1 MLFQTTAAHEE
12 LRAKIRSFAEEEIK
26 PLAFLMDQNNEFPE
40 EAVKKLGKL
49 GWMGIPYPKEYGG
62 AGLDALSYAIA
73 VEELARVDGG
83 TGVILSAHVSLG
95 SWPIFAYGTEEQK
108 KKYLV
113 PLAKGEKIGAFGL
126 TETNAGSDAGGTE
139 TTALDKGDYYLL
151 NGGKIFITNAPK
163 ADTYVVFAVTTPDI
177 GTRGISAFIVEKGW
191 KGFEFGDHYDKMG
204 IRSSSTAELIFN
216 TRTDEKAYSDSD
228 GNFMISAKNNDALRF
243 VKQKYDRITYSVK
256 PEDFK
261 NSIKITLIKSVVEI
275 EEVEIKS
282 KLTGNLREDARRVE
296 SVKKVKLNKEIA
308 KYIAE
313 KSDPEIIKPRGGEFV
328 QPVGQGFSVGKVS
341 NQADKI
347 DLAEDFLEILG
358 EDYFTDLG
366 LKKSEISGF
375 IFHVM
380 SSLDL
385 KNAYKYGYL
394 KESDIAQFRKQAEI
408 KINDFRKLK

>member
-1 MLFQTTAAHEE
+1 MKKTLLLFLFILAN
-12 LRAKIRSFAEEEIK
+12 SFYA
-26 PLAFLMDQNNEFPE
+26 Q
-40 EAVKKLGKL
+40 
-49 GWMGIPYPKEYGG
+49 EY
-62 AGLDALSYAIA
+62 
-73 VEELARVDGG
+73 
-83 TGVILSAHVSLG
+83 
-95 SWPIFAYGTEEQK
+95 IF
-108 KKYLV
+108 
-113 PLAKGEKIGAFGL
+113 
-126 TETNAGSDAGGTE
+126 
-139 TTALDKGDYYLL
+139 
-151 NGGKIFITNAPK
+151 GKITSEQNI
-163 ADTYVVFAVTTPDI
+163 
-177 GTRGISAFIVEKGW
+177 
-191 KGFEFGDHYDKMG
+191 
-204 IRSSSTAELIFN
+204 ELSGVLILN

-296 SVKKVKLNKEIA
+296 SVKKVKLNKEIS

-313 KSDPEIIKPRGGEFV
+313 KSDPEILKPRGGEFV

-341 NQADKI
+341 NQADQI

-394 KESDIAQFRKQAEI
+394 KGSDIAQFRKQAEI

>member
-1 MLFQTTAAHEE
+1 MKKTLILFLFIISHSVHAQ
-12 LRAKIRSFAEEEIK
+12 
-26 PLAFLMDQNNEFPE
+26 
-40 EAVKKLGKL
+40 
-49 GWMGIPYPKEYGG
+49 EY
-62 AGLDALSYAIA
+62 
-73 VEELARVDGG
+73 
-83 TGVILSAHVSLG
+83 
-95 SWPIFAYGTEEQK
+95 IF
-108 KKYLV
+108 
-113 PLAKGEKIGAFGL
+113 
-126 TETNAGSDAGGTE
+126 
-139 TTALDKGDYYLL
+139 
-151 NGGKIFITNAPK
+151 GKITSEQNI
-163 ADTYVVFAVTTPDI
+163 
-177 GTRGISAFIVEKGW
+177 
-191 KGFEFGDHYDKMG
+191 
-204 IRSSSTAELIFN
+204 ELSGVLILN

-243 VKQKYDRITYSVK
+243 VKQKFDRITYSVK

-275 EEVEIKS
+275 EEVEIKT

-296 SVKKVKLNKEIA
+296 SVRKVKLNKEIS

-341 NQADKI
+341 NQADQI

-394 KESDIAQFRKQAEI
+394 KGSDIAQFRKQAEI

>member
-1 MLFQTTAAHEE
+1 MKKTLLLFLFLLAH
-12 LRAKIRSFAEEEIK
+12 SFYA
-26 PLAFLMDQNNEFPE
+26 Q
-40 EAVKKLGKL
+40 
-49 GWMGIPYPKEYGG
+49 EY
-62 AGLDALSYAIA
+62 
-73 VEELARVDGG
+73 
-83 TGVILSAHVSLG
+83 
-95 SWPIFAYGTEEQK
+95 IF
-108 KKYLV
+108 
-113 PLAKGEKIGAFGL
+113 
-126 TETNAGSDAGGTE
+126 
-139 TTALDKGDYYLL
+139 
-151 NGGKIFITNAPK
+151 GKITSEQNI
-163 ADTYVVFAVTTPDI
+163 
-177 GTRGISAFIVEKGW
+177 
-191 KGFEFGDHYDKMG
+191 
-204 IRSSSTAELIFN
+204 ELSGVLILN

-243 VKQKYDRITYSVK
+243 VKQKFDRITYSVK

-275 EEVEIKS
+275 EEVEIKT

-296 SVKKVKLNKEIA
+296 SVKKVKLNKEIS

-341 NQADKI
+341 NQADQI

-394 KESDIAQFRKQAEI
+394 KGSDIAQFRKQAEI

>member
-1 MLFQTTAAHEE
+1 MKKTLLLFLFILAN
-12 LRAKIRSFAEEEIK
+12 SFYA
-26 PLAFLMDQNNEFPE
+26 Q
-40 EAVKKLGKL
+40 
-49 GWMGIPYPKEYGG
+49 EY
-62 AGLDALSYAIA
+62 
-73 VEELARVDGG
+73 
-83 TGVILSAHVSLG
+83 
-95 SWPIFAYGTEEQK
+95 IF
-108 KKYLV
+108 
-113 PLAKGEKIGAFGL
+113 
-126 TETNAGSDAGGTE
+126 
-139 TTALDKGDYYLL
+139 
-151 NGGKIFITNAPK
+151 GKITSEQNI
-163 ADTYVVFAVTTPDI
+163 
-177 GTRGISAFIVEKGW
+177 
-191 KGFEFGDHYDKMG
+191 
-204 IRSSSTAELIFN
+204 ELSGVLILN

-243 VKQKYDRITYSVK
+243 VKQKFDRVTYSLK

-261 NSIKITLIKSVVEI
+261 NSIKITLIKSVVVI
-275 EEVEIKS
+275 EEVEIKT

-296 SVKKVKLNKEIA
+296 SVRKVKLNKEIA

-313 KSDPEIIKPRGGEFV
+313 KSDPEILKPRGGEFV

-341 NQADKI
+341 SKADRI

-380 SSLDL
+380 NGLDL

-394 KESDIAQFRKQAEI
+394 KGSDIAQFRKQAET

>member
-1 MLFQTTAAHEE
+1 
-12 LRAKIRSFAEEEIK
+12 
-26 PLAFLMDQNNEFPE
+26 
-40 EAVKKLGKL
+40 
-49 GWMGIPYPKEYGG
+49 
-62 AGLDALSYAIA
+62 
-73 VEELARVDGG
+73 
-83 TGVILSAHVSLG
+83 
-95 SWPIFAYGTEEQK
+95 
-108 KKYLV
+108 
-113 PLAKGEKIGAFGL
+113 
-126 TETNAGSDAGGTE
+126 
-139 TTALDKGDYYLL
+139 
-151 NGGKIFITNAPK
+151 
-163 ADTYVVFAVTTPDI
+163 
-177 GTRGISAFIVEKGW
+177 
-191 KGFEFGDHYDKMG
+191 
-204 IRSSSTAELIFN
+204 
-216 TRTDEKAYSDSD
+216 
-228 GNFMISAKNNDALRF
+228 MISAKNNDALRF
-243 VKQKYDRITYSVK
+243 VKQKFDRITYFVK

-261 NSIKITLIKSVVEI
+261 NSIKVTLIKSVVEI
-275 EEVEIKS
+275 EEVEIKT

-296 SVKKVKLNKEIA
+296 SVRKVKLNKEIA

-341 NQADKI
+341 NQADQI

-394 KESDIAQFRKQAEI
+394 KGSDIAQFRKQAET

>member
-1 MLFQTTAAHEE
+1 MKKTLLLFLFIIFH
-12 LRAKIRSFAEEEIK
+12 SFHA
-26 PLAFLMDQNNEFPE
+26 Q
-40 EAVKKLGKL
+40 
-49 GWMGIPYPKEYGG
+49 EY
-62 AGLDALSYAIA
+62 
-73 VEELARVDGG
+73 
-83 TGVILSAHVSLG
+83 
-95 SWPIFAYGTEEQK
+95 IF
-108 KKYLV
+108 
-113 PLAKGEKIGAFGL
+113 
-126 TETNAGSDAGGTE
+126 
-139 TTALDKGDYYLL
+139 
-151 NGGKIFITNAPK
+151 GKITSEQNL
-163 ADTYVVFAVTTPDI
+163 
-177 GTRGISAFIVEKGW
+177 
-191 KGFEFGDHYDKMG
+191 
-204 IRSSSTAELIFN
+204 ELSGVLILN

-243 VKQKYDRITYSVK
+243 VKQKFDRITYSVK

-261 NSIKITLIKSVVEI
+261 NSLKITLIKSVVEI
-275 EEVEIKS
+275 EEVEIKT

-296 SVKKVKLNKEIA
+296 SVKKVKLNKEIS

-313 KSDPEIIKPRGGEFV
+313 KSDPEILKPRGGEFV
-328 QPVGQGFSVGKVS
+328 QPVGQGFSIGKVS

-385 KNAYKYGYL
+385 KNDYKYGYL
-394 KESDIAQFRKQAEI
+394 KGSDIAQFRKQAEI

>member
-1 MLFQTTAAHEE
+1 MKKTLLLFLFILAH
-12 LRAKIRSFAEEEIK
+12 SFYA
-26 PLAFLMDQNNEFPE
+26 Q
-40 EAVKKLGKL
+40 
-49 GWMGIPYPKEYGG
+49 EY
-62 AGLDALSYAIA
+62 
-73 VEELARVDGG
+73 
-83 TGVILSAHVSLG
+83 
-95 SWPIFAYGTEEQK
+95 IF
-108 KKYLV
+108 
-113 PLAKGEKIGAFGL
+113 
-126 TETNAGSDAGGTE
+126 
-139 TTALDKGDYYLL
+139 
-151 NGGKIFITNAPK
+151 GKITSEQNI
-163 ADTYVVFAVTTPDI
+163 
-177 GTRGISAFIVEKGW
+177 
-191 KGFEFGDHYDKMG
+191 
-204 IRSSSTAELIFN
+204 ELSGVLILN

-275 EEVEIKS
+275 EEVEIKT

-296 SVKKVKLNKEIA
+296 SVKKVKLNKEIS

-313 KSDPEIIKPRGGEFV
+313 KSDPKILKPRGGEFV

-341 NQADKI
+341 NQADQI
-347 DLAEDFLEILG
+347 DLAEEFLEILG
-358 EDYFTDLG
+358 DDYFTDLG

-380 SSLDL
+380 NGLDL

-394 KESDIAQFRKQAEI
+394 KGSDIAQFRKQAET

>member
-1 MLFQTTAAHEE
+1 MKKTLLLFLFILTN
-12 LRAKIRSFAEEEIK
+12 SFHA
-26 PLAFLMDQNNEFPE
+26 Q
-40 EAVKKLGKL
+40 
-49 GWMGIPYPKEYGG
+49 EY
-62 AGLDALSYAIA
+62 
-73 VEELARVDGG
+73 V
-83 TGVILSAHVSLG
+83 
-95 SWPIFAYGTEEQK
+95 F
-108 KKYLV
+108 
-113 PLAKGEKIGAFGL
+113 
-126 TETNAGSDAGGTE
+126 
-139 TTALDKGDYYLL
+139 
-151 NGGKIFITNAPK
+151 GKITSEQNI
-163 ADTYVVFAVTTPDI
+163 
-177 GTRGISAFIVEKGW
+177 
-191 KGFEFGDHYDKMG
+191 
-204 IRSSSTAELIFN
+204 ELSGVLILN

-243 VKQKYDRITYSVK
+243 VKQKFDRITYSIK

-275 EEVEIKS
+275 EEVEIKT

-296 SVKKVKLNKEIA
+296 SVRKVKLNKEIS

-341 NQADKI
+341 NQADQI

-375 IFHVM
+375 IFLVM

-394 KESDIAQFRKQAEI
+394 KGSDIAQFRKQAEI

>member
-1 MLFQTTAAHEE
+1 MKKTLLLFLFILAN
-12 LRAKIRSFAEEEIK
+12 SFYA
-26 PLAFLMDQNNEFPE
+26 Q
-40 EAVKKLGKL
+40 
-49 GWMGIPYPKEYGG
+49 EY
-62 AGLDALSYAIA
+62 
-73 VEELARVDGG
+73 
-83 TGVILSAHVSLG
+83 
-95 SWPIFAYGTEEQK
+95 IF
-108 KKYLV
+108 
-113 PLAKGEKIGAFGL
+113 
-126 TETNAGSDAGGTE
+126 
-139 TTALDKGDYYLL
+139 
-151 NGGKIFITNAPK
+151 GKITSEQNI
-163 ADTYVVFAVTTPDI
+163 
-177 GTRGISAFIVEKGW
+177 
-191 KGFEFGDHYDKMG
+191 
-204 IRSSSTAELIFN
+204 ELSGVLILN

-296 SVKKVKLNKEIA
+296 SVRKVKLNKEIA

-313 KSDPEIIKPRGGEFV
+313 KSDPEILKPRGGEFV

-341 NQADKI
+341 NQADQI

-380 SSLDL
+380 NGLDL

-394 KESDIAQFRKQAEI
+394 KGSDIAQFRKQAEI

>member
-1 MLFQTTAAHEE
+1 MKKTLLLFLFILAN
-12 LRAKIRSFAEEEIK
+12 SFYA
-26 PLAFLMDQNNEFPE
+26 Q
-40 EAVKKLGKL
+40 
-49 GWMGIPYPKEYGG
+49 EY
-62 AGLDALSYAIA
+62 
-73 VEELARVDGG
+73 
-83 TGVILSAHVSLG
+83 
-95 SWPIFAYGTEEQK
+95 IF
-108 KKYLV
+108 
-113 PLAKGEKIGAFGL
+113 
-126 TETNAGSDAGGTE
+126 
-139 TTALDKGDYYLL
+139 
-151 NGGKIFITNAPK
+151 GKITSEQNI
-163 ADTYVVFAVTTPDI
+163 
-177 GTRGISAFIVEKGW
+177 
-191 KGFEFGDHYDKMG
+191 
-204 IRSSSTAELIFN
+204 ELSGVLILN

-228 GNFMISAKNNDALRF
+228 GNFMISAKNNDALRL
-243 VKQKYDRITYSVK
+243 VKQKFDRITYSVK

-313 KSDPEIIKPRGGEFV
+313 KSDPEILKPRGGEFV

-341 NQADKI
+341 SKADRI

-380 SSLDL
+380 NGLDL

-394 KESDIAQFRKQAEI
+394 KGSDIAQFRKQAET

>member
-1 MLFQTTAAHEE
+1 MKKTLLLFLFILAN
-12 LRAKIRSFAEEEIK
+12 SFYA
-26 PLAFLMDQNNEFPE
+26 Q
-40 EAVKKLGKL
+40 
-49 GWMGIPYPKEYGG
+49 EY
-62 AGLDALSYAIA
+62 
-73 VEELARVDGG
+73 
-83 TGVILSAHVSLG
+83 
-95 SWPIFAYGTEEQK
+95 IF
-108 KKYLV
+108 
-113 PLAKGEKIGAFGL
+113 
-126 TETNAGSDAGGTE
+126 
-139 TTALDKGDYYLL
+139 
-151 NGGKIFITNAPK
+151 GKITSEQNI
-163 ADTYVVFAVTTPDI
+163 
-177 GTRGISAFIVEKGW
+177 
-191 KGFEFGDHYDKMG
+191 
-204 IRSSSTAELIFN
+204 ELSGVLILN

-243 VKQKYDRITYSVK
+243 VKQKFDRVTYSLK

-261 NSIKITLIKSVVEI
+261 NSIKITLIKSVVVI
-275 EEVEIKS
+275 EEVEIKT

-313 KSDPEIIKPRGGEFV
+313 KSDPEILKPRGGEFV

-341 NQADKI
+341 SKADRI

-380 SSLDL
+380 NGLDL

-394 KESDIAQFRKQAEI
+394 KGSDIAQFRKQAET

>member
-1 MLFQTTAAHEE
+1 MKKTLLLFLFILAN
-12 LRAKIRSFAEEEIK
+12 SFYA
-26 PLAFLMDQNNEFPE
+26 Q
-40 EAVKKLGKL
+40 
-49 GWMGIPYPKEYGG
+49 EY
-62 AGLDALSYAIA
+62 
-73 VEELARVDGG
+73 
-83 TGVILSAHVSLG
+83 
-95 SWPIFAYGTEEQK
+95 IF
-108 KKYLV
+108 
-113 PLAKGEKIGAFGL
+113 
-126 TETNAGSDAGGTE
+126 
-139 TTALDKGDYYLL
+139 
-151 NGGKIFITNAPK
+151 GKITSEQNI
-163 ADTYVVFAVTTPDI
+163 
-177 GTRGISAFIVEKGW
+177 
-191 KGFEFGDHYDKMG
+191 
-204 IRSSSTAELIFN
+204 ELSGVLILN

-341 NQADKI
+341 SKADRI

-380 SSLDL
+380 NGLDL

-394 KESDIAQFRKQAEI
+394 KGSDIAQFRKQAET

>member
-1 MLFQTTAAHEE
+1 MKKTLLLFLFILAN
-12 LRAKIRSFAEEEIK
+12 SFYA
-26 PLAFLMDQNNEFPE
+26 Q
-40 EAVKKLGKL
+40 
-49 GWMGIPYPKEYGG
+49 EY
-62 AGLDALSYAIA
+62 
-73 VEELARVDGG
+73 
-83 TGVILSAHVSLG
+83 
-95 SWPIFAYGTEEQK
+95 IF
-108 KKYLV
+108 
-113 PLAKGEKIGAFGL
+113 
-126 TETNAGSDAGGTE
+126 
-139 TTALDKGDYYLL
+139 
-151 NGGKIFITNAPK
+151 GKITSEQNI
-163 ADTYVVFAVTTPDI
+163 
-177 GTRGISAFIVEKGW
+177 
-191 KGFEFGDHYDKMG
+191 
-204 IRSSSTAELIFN
+204 ELSGVLILN

-261 NSIKITLIKSVVEI
+261 NSIKITLIKSVVVI
-275 EEVEIKS
+275 EEVEIKT

-296 SVKKVKLNKEIA
+296 SVRKVKLNKEIA

-313 KSDPEIIKPRGGEFV
+313 KSDPEILKPRGGEFV

-341 NQADKI
+341 SKADRI

-380 SSLDL
+380 NGLDL

-394 KESDIAQFRKQAEI
+394 KGSDIAQFRKQAET

>member
-1 MLFQTTAAHEE
+1 MKKTLLLFLFILAN
-12 LRAKIRSFAEEEIK
+12 SFYA
-26 PLAFLMDQNNEFPE
+26 Q
-40 EAVKKLGKL
+40 
-49 GWMGIPYPKEYGG
+49 EY
-62 AGLDALSYAIA
+62 
-73 VEELARVDGG
+73 
-83 TGVILSAHVSLG
+83 
-95 SWPIFAYGTEEQK
+95 IF
-108 KKYLV
+108 
-113 PLAKGEKIGAFGL
+113 
-126 TETNAGSDAGGTE
+126 
-139 TTALDKGDYYLL
+139 
-151 NGGKIFITNAPK
+151 GKITSEQNI
-163 ADTYVVFAVTTPDI
+163 
-177 GTRGISAFIVEKGW
+177 
-191 KGFEFGDHYDKMG
+191 
-204 IRSSSTAELIFN
+204 ELSGVLILN
-216 TRTDEKAYSDSD
+216 TRTDEKTYSDSN
-228 GNFMISAKNNDALRF
+228 GNFMIAAKNNDALRF
-243 VKQKYDRITYSVK
+243 VKQKFDRITYSVK

-261 NSIKITLIKSVVEI
+261 NSIKITLTKSVVVI

-328 QPVGQGFSVGKVS
+328 QPKGEGFSVGKVS
-341 NQADKI
+341 NQADQI

-380 SSLDL
+380 NGLDL

-394 KESDIAQFRKQAEI
+394 KGSDIAQFRKQAET

>member
-1 MLFQTTAAHEE
+1 MKKTLLLFLFILAN
-12 LRAKIRSFAEEEIK
+12 SFYA
-26 PLAFLMDQNNEFPE
+26 Q
-40 EAVKKLGKL
+40 
-49 GWMGIPYPKEYGG
+49 EY
-62 AGLDALSYAIA
+62 
-73 VEELARVDGG
+73 
-83 TGVILSAHVSLG
+83 
-95 SWPIFAYGTEEQK
+95 IF
-108 KKYLV
+108 
-113 PLAKGEKIGAFGL
+113 
-126 TETNAGSDAGGTE
+126 
-139 TTALDKGDYYLL
+139 
-151 NGGKIFITNAPK
+151 GKITSEQNI
-163 ADTYVVFAVTTPDI
+163 
-177 GTRGISAFIVEKGW
+177 
-191 KGFEFGDHYDKMG
+191 
-204 IRSSSTAELIFN
+204 ELSGVLILN

-313 KSDPEIIKPRGGEFV
+313 KSDPEILKPRGGEFV

-341 NQADKI
+341 NQADQI
-347 DLAEDFLEILG
+347 DLAEDFLEIHG

-366 LKKSEISGF
+366 IKKSEISGF

-394 KESDIAQFRKQAEI
+394 KGSDIAQFRKQAEI

>member
-1 MLFQTTAAHEE
+1 MKKTLLLFLFILAH
-12 LRAKIRSFAEEEIK
+12 SFYA
-26 PLAFLMDQNNEFPE
+26 Q
-40 EAVKKLGKL
+40 
-49 GWMGIPYPKEYGG
+49 EY
-62 AGLDALSYAIA
+62 
-73 VEELARVDGG
+73 
-83 TGVILSAHVSLG
+83 
-95 SWPIFAYGTEEQK
+95 IF
-108 KKYLV
+108 
-113 PLAKGEKIGAFGL
+113 
-126 TETNAGSDAGGTE
+126 
-139 TTALDKGDYYLL
+139 
-151 NGGKIFITNAPK
+151 GKITSEQNI
-163 ADTYVVFAVTTPDI
+163 
-177 GTRGISAFIVEKGW
+177 
-191 KGFEFGDHYDKMG
+191 
-204 IRSSSTAELIFN
+204 ELSGVLILN

-243 VKQKYDRITYSVK
+243 VKQKFDRITYSVK

-261 NSIKITLIKSVVEI
+261 NSIKITLIKSFVEI

-296 SVKKVKLNKEIA
+296 SVRKVKLNKEIA

-313 KSDPEIIKPRGGEFV
+313 KSDPEILKPRGGEFV

-341 NQADKI
+341 NQADQI

-394 KESDIAQFRKQAEI
+394 KESDIAQFRKHAEI
-408 KINDFRKLK
+408 KIDDFRKLK

>member
-1 MLFQTTAAHEE
+1 MKKTLLLFLFLISH
-12 LRAKIRSFAEEEIK
+12 SFYA
-26 PLAFLMDQNNEFPE
+26 Q
-40 EAVKKLGKL
+40 
-49 GWMGIPYPKEYGG
+49 EY
-62 AGLDALSYAIA
+62 
-73 VEELARVDGG
+73 V
-83 TGVILSAHVSLG
+83 
-95 SWPIFAYGTEEQK
+95 F
-108 KKYLV
+108 
-113 PLAKGEKIGAFGL
+113 
-126 TETNAGSDAGGTE
+126 
-139 TTALDKGDYYLL
+139 
-151 NGGKIFITNAPK
+151 GKITSEQNL
-163 ADTYVVFAVTTPDI
+163 
-177 GTRGISAFIVEKGW
+177 
-191 KGFEFGDHYDKMG
+191 
-204 IRSSSTAELIFN
+204 ELSGVLILN

-313 KSDPEIIKPRGGEFV
+313 KSDPEILKPRGGEFV

-341 NQADKI
+341 NQADQI

-394 KESDIAQFRKQAEI
+394 KGSDIAQFRKQAEI

>member
-1 MLFQTTAAHEE
+1 MKKTLLLFLFLLSH
-12 LRAKIRSFAEEEIK
+12 SFHA
-26 PLAFLMDQNNEFPE
+26 Q
-40 EAVKKLGKL
+40 
-49 GWMGIPYPKEYGG
+49 EY
-62 AGLDALSYAIA
+62 
-73 VEELARVDGG
+73 
-83 TGVILSAHVSLG
+83 
-95 SWPIFAYGTEEQK
+95 IF
-108 KKYLV
+108 
-113 PLAKGEKIGAFGL
+113 
-126 TETNAGSDAGGTE
+126 
-139 TTALDKGDYYLL
+139 
-151 NGGKIFITNAPK
+151 GKITSEQNI
-163 ADTYVVFAVTTPDI
+163 
-177 GTRGISAFIVEKGW
+177 
-191 KGFEFGDHYDKMG
+191 
-204 IRSSSTAELIFN
+204 ELSGVLILN

-243 VKQKYDRITYSVK
+243 VKQKFDRITYSVK

-275 EEVEIKS
+275 EEVEIKT

-296 SVKKVKLNKEIA
+296 SVRKVKLNKEIS

-341 NQADKI
+341 NQADQI
-347 DLAEDFLEILG
+347 DLAEEFLEILG
-358 EDYFTDLG
+358 DDYFTDLG

-380 SSLDL
+380 NGLDL

-394 KESDIAQFRKQAEI
+394 KGSDIAQFRKQAEI